1 MNEKKDYSWKLICI
15 RIVLWIGIAFDFI
28 SALATTIYMLSPTDT
43 FINDIFGYSPISDIT
58 ISILAFE
65 TSLMW
70 GWTALLFWADRK
82 PLERRGVLLLTA
94 FPVVAFMLSFN
105 AVGFSMGNP
114 FIPIFIFVI
123 QPILLV
129 LLGSAYFFAAQL
141 TKQVNVNQENVTSG

>member
-1 MNEKKDYSWKLICI
+1 MKEKKDYSWKLIYI

-28 SALATTIYMLSPTDT
+28 SALATTIYMLAPTDT
-43 FINDIFGYSPISDIT
+43 FINDIFGYSPITDIT

-65 TSLMW
+65 AALMW

-105 AVGFSMGNP
+105 IVGFTVGNP
-114 FIPIFIFVI
+114 FIPIFLIVL

-141 TKQVNVNQENVTSG
+141 TKQTKINQENITSG